1 MTLPGIWK
9 FPDSF
14 HADSL
19 SGNTRRSNPQS
30 DSFGFLSSGEKGG
43 MIGVALLLGAL
54 LGEPATSTRAQAAE
68 CVAVSI
74 LGLASGLALASS
86 KDRGLHERVAG
97 GESMP

>member
-1 MTLPGIWK
+1 
-9 FPDSF
+9 
-14 HADSL
+14 
-19 SGNTRRSNPQS
+19 
-30 DSFGFLSSGEKGG
+30 

-86 KDRGLHERVAG
+86 KDRGCMRGLPAAKACLNWYYSMNISTAG
-97 GESMP
+97 SSSIAVI